1 LEIVDAFFAISYP
14 VYGKEDSCQAM
25 TGEKC
30 VGVVKILENEK
41 KILIQLKV
49 VRHLS
54 MVLA

>member
-1 LEIVDAFFAISYP
+1 
-14 VYGKEDSCQAM
+14 M
-25 TGEKC
+25 TGEKG

>member
-1 LEIVDAFFAISYP
+1 MLFFAISYP